1 MIASFSQY
9 LTEEQNT
16 VYFTWGRMNPPTTGH
31 GKLLDTLATKAGK
44 SPYRVYL
51 SQSQDKN
58 KNPLSY
64 ADKIKHARKMFPKH
78 ARAIISD
85 KKVRQV
91 FDILTTMYDEGFR
104 SVAMVVGEDRVQEF
118 DLLLN
123 KYNGQKGR
131 HGIYNFKKIT
141 VLSAGQRDPDADG
154 AEGASATK
162 QRGTAKDNDFR
173 TFSVGLPKGVSDSDA
188 KKLFNDVRKGMG
200 LKEETSFKNHIEL
213 EKVSETREQ
222 FVAGEIFNVD
232 EVVLVKKT
240 NEQAVITM
248 RGSNYVIVEHT
259 DLTRR
264 RMWLDAIEQI
274 DENAGEEG
282 SDELVKNYKRQ
293 TPGQSTRLD
302 TAKKRIEKDKK
313 QDSKDDNEDRANMK
327 RKHDRMLDA
336 ARRAKMLKK
345 NAGIRTT

>member
-123 KYNGQKGR
+123 KYN
-131 HGIYNFKKIT
+131 
-141 VLSAGQRDPDADG
+141 
-154 AEGASATK
+154 
-162 QRGTAKDNDFR
+162 
-173 TFSVGLPKGVSDSDA
+173 
-188 KKLFNDVRKGMG
+188 
-200 LKEETSFKNHIEL
+200 
-213 EKVSETREQ
+213 
-222 FVAGEIFNVD
+222 
-232 EVVLVKKT
+232 
-240 NEQAVITM
+240 
-248 RGSNYVIVEHT
+248 
-259 DLTRR
+259 
-264 RMWLDAIEQI
+264 
-274 DENAGEEG
+274 
-282 SDELVKNYKRQ
+282 
-293 TPGQSTRLD
+293 
-302 TAKKRIEKDKK
+302 
-313 QDSKDDNEDRANMK
+313 
-327 RKHDRMLDA
+327 
-336 ARRAKMLKK
+336 
-345 NAGIRTT
+345 